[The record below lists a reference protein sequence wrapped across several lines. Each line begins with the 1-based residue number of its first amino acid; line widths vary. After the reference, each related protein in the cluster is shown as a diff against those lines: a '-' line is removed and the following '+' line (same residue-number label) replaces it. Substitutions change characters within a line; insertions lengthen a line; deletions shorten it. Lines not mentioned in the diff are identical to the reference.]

1 MSIPVLPCYV
11 ANRPVQTDDR
21 LPVRDKY
28 HGSTRWEVSRADAAL
43 MESAIAGAVQAAPA
57 MAGMRPHARQAILR
71 HCLGRLREQAASLAA
86 ILVQEGG
93 KPLTAARAEVERL
106 LRTFELAAEEAGRP
120 EGAFHDLRGSPLSG
134 ETLAFERRFP
144 VGPCAFITPFNFPL
158 NLVAHKVAP
167 ALAVGCPFVL
177 KPASNTPVS
186 ALMLGEILAE
196 TDLPPGAFSIVP
208 CTREAANA
216 LVEDDRLH
224 LLSFTGSATVG
235 WDLKARAGRK
245 RITLELGGNAACIVA
260 ADADLERAIP
270 RIVQG
275 GFGNSGQSC
284 ISVQRILV
292 HRSLESAF
300 RERLLAAVAALIV
313 GDPAHEDT
321 VVGPLIDEDEAI
333 RLEKWIAAAQARGA
347 RVLCGGHRQGAVFIP
362 TVLEGVPEDCP
373 IWDEEAFGPVVVI
386 RVFSHFDE
394 ALALVNA
401 SRYGL
406 QAALFTDHMP
416 HILQAWESL
425 EVGGV
430 VVNEAPSF
438 RADAMPYGG
447 VKDSGLGREGVR
459 SAMAEMTEPRLLVLP
474 HAAEVAA
481 PKAHRSV

>member
-28 HGSTRWEVSRADAAL
+28 HGSTRWEVSRVDAAL
-43 MESAIAGAVQAAPA
+43 MESAISGAVQAAPA
-57 MAGMRPHARQAILR
+57 MAHMRPHARQAILR
-71 HCLGRLREQAASLAA
+71 HCLERLREQASSLAA

-224 LLSFTGSATVG
+224 LLSFTGSAAVG
-235 WDLKARAGRK
+235 WDLKARAGKK
-245 RITLELGGNAACIVA
+245 RVTLELGGNAACIVA

-300 RERLLAAVAALIV
+300 RERLLDAVVALTV
-313 GDPAHEDT
+313 GDPAHADT

-333 RLEKWIAAAQARGA
+333 RLEKWIA
-347 RVLCGGHRQGAVFIP
+347 
-362 TVLEGVPEDCP
+362 
-373 IWDEEAFGPVVVI
+373 
-386 RVFSHFDE
+386 
-394 ALALVNA
+394 
-401 SRYGL
+401 
-406 QAALFTDHMP
+406 
-416 HILQAWESL
+416 
-425 EVGGV
+425 
-430 VVNEAPSF
+430 
-438 RADAMPYGG
+438 
-447 VKDSGLGREGVR
+447 
-459 SAMAEMTEPRLLVLP
+459 
-474 HAAEVAA
+474 
-481 PKAHRSV
+481 

>member
-11 ANRPVQTDDR
+11 ANRPVQTQDR

-28 HGSTRWEVSRADAAL
+28 HGATRWEVSRADAPL
-43 MESAIAGAVQAAPA
+43 MESAIAGSVRAAPA

-71 HCLGRLREQAASLAA
+71 HALARLREQAASLTTV
-86 ILVQEGG
+86 LVQEGG
-93 KPLTAARAEVERL
+93 KPLTAARAEVDRL
-106 LRTFELAAEEAGRP
+106 LRTFELATEEAGRP

-134 ETLAFERRFP
+134 EALAFERRFP

-216 LVEDDRLH
+216 LVEDDRLRF
-224 LLSFTGSATVG
+224 LSFTGSAAVG
-235 WDLKARAGRK
+235 WDLKARAGKK
-245 RITLELGGNAACIVA
+245 RVTLELGGNAACIVA

-284 ISVQRILV
+284 ISVQRILI
-292 HRSLESAF
+292 HRSLEAAF
-300 RERLLAAVAALIV
+300 RERLLAAVAALAV
-313 GDPAHEDT
+313 GDPAHEAT
-321 VVGPLIDEDEAI
+321 VVGPLIDEDEAK
-333 RLEKWIAAAQARGA
+333 RLDQWVAEAQARGA
-347 RVLCGGHRQGAVFIP
+347 RVLCGGHRQGAVFSP
-362 TVLEGVPEDCP
+362 TVLEAVPEDCS
-373 IWDEEAFGPVVVI
+373 IWAEEAFGPVVVM
-386 RVFSHFDE
+386 RAFSRFDE
-394 ALALVNA
+394 ALTIVNA

-406 QAALFTDHMP
+406 QAALFSDHMP
-416 HILQAWESL
+416 HILRAWESL
-425 EVGGV
+425 EVGAV
-430 VVNEAPSF
+430 VINEAPSF

-459 SAMAEMTEPRLLVLP
+459 SAMVEMTEPRPLVFP
-474 HAAEVAA
+474 HAAEAAA
-481 PKAHRSV
+481 PAAHRSA